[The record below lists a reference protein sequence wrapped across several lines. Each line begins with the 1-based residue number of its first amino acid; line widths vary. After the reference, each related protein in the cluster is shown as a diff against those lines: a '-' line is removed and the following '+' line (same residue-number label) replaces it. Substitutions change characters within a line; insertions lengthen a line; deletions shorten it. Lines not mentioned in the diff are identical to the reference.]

1 MKKAKRGL
9 AVLLLFT
16 IMLTSLTGCGND
28 TTSPDNNTGQNTT
41 DKNGNKSGAE
51 SSSSN
56 TAMGRYVEKTIDLSG
71 SVGYATG
78 LYTLEDGRLIIADTD
93 NNFMMTEDSG
103 ESWTTDAREWKWEL
117 QEENHIRS
125 LAVGKDNTVGV
136 IYDTMMQDLSA
147 EDYNP
152 FVENLEVM
160 IVKPDGTQIPVQINL
175 SGEDENL
182 DKIWIAD
189 SGRIFVTTY
198 GTIANIY
205 EIKEDGSSEIFL
217 ELESMAMLLQFQNQ
231 LMIIDGYEYDGL
243 LIYDMEKEH
252 YIEDDVLNDFIKENY
267 PNRSNNGGSFYNL
280 YFFMGEENIL
290 YLAGKKGLH
299 RHVIGGS
306 AIEQVI
312 DGGLSIFNN
321 PAYALRSMVM
331 LNSSEFM
338 ALFSNGSL
346 VRFTYNPDIPT
357 VPSEKLKVYSLQ
369 DNSATRQAITLYQMT
384 YPDVFVE
391 YEVGMEEGSSIT
403 REDAL
408 KNLNTKIAAGEGP
421 DVFILD
427 NMPVDSYIEKGLL
440 ADLSP
445 ILENL
450 DGEDALF
457 ENIVEAF
464 RREDKIYEIPCEI
477 QIPIIFGEKAYISGI
492 TNLEEMAEAMEN
504 LREKYPGKDI
514 CGFCSADSIMRL
526 FSMTSVPYWKT
537 DKGTVNREALTDYLT
552 QVKRIYDAQMDTL
565 GEEVIDRYYD
575 LSAMYR
581 EIYGFSL
588 DDNSDWIRMGPNYI
602 DYVMGLR
609 RLIVATLEGD
619 YEYAML
625 VSMQQMTEYEDCE
638 LRLMNPN
645 IFYPQTLAGIS
656 AVSENGERAEDF
668 LRQLLGK
675 ENQSLLFQG
684 FAVNKS
690 AFNNIWTIGEEAEED
705 EGYGDIAMQ
714 DEDGR
719 VVHLI
724 SHRPKEEEI
733 RILQNWIESANT
745 PYIEDDLLEK
755 AVYEAGA
762 DYLKGS
768 RSLENTLD
776 VIEKKVALYIAE

>member
-9 AVLLLFT
+9 AILLLFAV
-16 IMLTSLTGCGND
+16 MLTSLTGCGND
-28 TTSPDNNTGQNTT
+28 ITSPDNNTGQNTT
-41 DKNGNKSGAE
+41 DKNGNTNDAE
-51 SSSSN
+51 SSSGSI
-56 TAMGRYVEKTIDLSG
+56 AMGRYVEKTIDVSG
-71 SVGYATG
+71 ISGYG
-78 LYTLEDGRLIIADTD
+78 SSLYTLEDGSLIISDVE
-93 NNFMMTEDSG
+93 NSFLMTEDSG
-103 ESWTTDAREWKWEL
+103 ESWKTVETEWKWEL
-117 QEENHIRS
+117 QEENEIRS
-125 LAVGKDNTVGV
+125 FAVGKDNTVGV
-136 IYDTMMQDLSA
+136 IYNTMLQDPSA

-152 FVENLEVM
+152 FVENLEVI
-160 IVKPDGTQIPVQINL
+160 IVKPDGTQIPVQMNL
-175 SGEDENL
+175 SGEDEYL
-182 DKIWIAD
+182 YRILISD
-189 SGRIFVTTY
+189 SGRIFVSTY
-198 GTIANIY
+198 GTISNIY

-217 ELESMAMLLQFQNQ
+217 ELESMAILVQFQNQ
-231 LMIIDGYEYDGL
+231 LMIIDDSDDDGL
-243 LIYDMEKEH
+243 LIYDMEKEQ

-267 PNRSNNGGSFYNL
+267 PNRSNNGGSFYNF

-290 YLAGKKGLH
+290 YLAGEKGLH

-321 PAYALRSMVM
+321 PAYALRSMLM

-338 ALFSNGSL
+338 ALFTNGKL
-346 VRFTYNPDIPT
+346 VRFTYKPDIPT
-357 VPSEKLKVYSLQ
+357 VPSEKLKVYSLEN
-369 DNSATRQAITLYQMT
+369 NSTVRQAITLYQME

-391 YEVGMEEGSSIT
+391 YEVGMEGGDSVT
-403 REDAL
+403 RDDAL
-408 KNLNTKIAAGEGP
+408 KKLNTKIAAGECP

-440 ADLSP
+440 ADISP
-445 ILENL
+445 VLENL
-450 DGEDALF
+450 NGEDALF
-457 ENIVEAF
+457 ENVIEAF

-492 TNLEEMAEAMEN
+492 TDLKEMADAMEN

-514 CGFCSADSIMRL
+514 CGFCTADSIMRL

-537 DKGTVNREALTDYLT
+537 DKGTMDREALTDYLT

-581 EIYGFSL
+581 EIYGYSL

-609 RLIVATLEGD
+609 RLIVATLAGD
-619 YEYAML
+619 YDYAML
-625 VSMQQMTEYEDCE
+625 VSMQQMAEYEDCE
-638 LRLMNPN
+638 LRLMNSD

-675 ENQSLLFQG
+675 ENQSLPFQG
-684 FAVNKS
+684 FAVNQS
-690 AFNNIWTIGEEAEED
+690 AFNSIWTISEEAEED

-719 VVHLI
+719 LVHLI
-724 SHRPKEEEI
+724 SHSPKEEEV
-733 RILQNWIESANT
+733 RILRNWIESANI
-745 PYIEDDLLEK
+745 PYIEDDLLEE

-762 DYLKGS
+762 EYLKGS
-768 RSLENTLD
+768 RSLEDTLD
-776 VIEKKVALYIAE
+776 AIEKKVALYMAE

>member
-1 MKKAKRGL
+1 MKKVKKIL
-9 AVLLLFT
+9 AVALSVSMLPVLL
-16 IMLTSLTGCGND
+16 SGCGNASD
-28 TTSPDNNTGQNTT
+28 
-41 DKNGNKSGAE
+41 NGNMGNISIDNRQSGSEQE

-56 TAMGRYVEKTIDLSG
+56 TAMGRYTEKTIDVSG
-71 SVGYATG
+71 ITGYGSG
-78 LYTLEDGRLIIADTD
+78 LYTLEDGSLIIADTD
-93 NNFMMTEDSG
+93 NNFLKTEDGG

-136 IYDTMMQDLSA
+136 IYDTLMQDLSA

-189 SGRIFVTTY
+189 SGRIFVSTY

-217 ELESMAMLLQFQNQ
+217 ELESMAMLVQFQNQ
-231 LMIIDGYEYDGL
+231 LMIIDEYDYNGL
-243 LIYDMEKEH
+243 IIYDMEKGQ
-252 YIEDDVLNDFIKENY
+252 YIEDEVLNTFIEENY
-267 PNRSNNGGSFYNL
+267 KDRRNTGGSFYKL

-290 YLAGKKGLH
+290 YLAGQKGLH

-321 PAYALRSMVM
+321 PSYNLRSMLM

-338 ALFSNGSL
+338 ALFSNGRL

-357 VPSEKLKVYSLQ
+357 VPSEKLKVYSLE
-369 DNSATRQAITLYQMT
+369 DNSTTRQAITLYQME

-391 YEVGMEEGSSIT
+391 YEVGMEGGDSVT

-408 KNLNTKIAAGEGP
+408 KKLNTKIAAGEGP

-445 ILENL
+445 VLEGL

-464 RREDKIYEIPCEI
+464 RTEDKIYEIPCEI
-477 QIPIIFGEKAYISGI
+477 QLPVIFGDKAYISGV
-492 TNLEEMAEAMEN
+492 TDLEEMADAMEN
-504 LREKYPGKDI
+504 LREKYPEKDI
-514 CGFCSADSIMRL
+514 CGFCTADSIMRL
-526 FSMTSVPYWKT
+526 FSMTSVPYWTT
-537 DKGTVNREALTDYLT
+537 DIGTVDREALTDYLT
-552 QVKRIYDAQMDTL
+552 QIKRIYDAQMDTL
-565 GEEVIDRYYD
+565 DEEIIDRYYD
-575 LSAMYR
+575 LSEMYR

-588 DDNSDWIRMGPNYI
+588 DDNSDWIRMGINYV
-602 DYVMGLR
+602 DYIMGLR
-609 RLIVATLEGD
+609 RLAVGTLEGD
-619 YEYAML
+619 YTYATL
-625 VSMQQMTEYEDCE
+625 TSMQQMMEYEDCE
-638 LRLMNPN
+638 FRLMNPD
-645 IFYPQTLAGIS
+645 IFYPQTLAGIC
-656 AVSENGERAEDF
+656 AVSENREQAEDF
-668 LRQLLGK
+668 LRHLLGK
-675 ENQSLLFQG
+675 ENQSSLYMGL
-684 FAVNKS
+684 AVNHA
-690 AFNNIWTIGEEAEED
+690 AFDNIWTEGENAGED
-705 EGYGDIAMQ
+705 DVYSSMSMM
-714 DEDGR
+714 DENGI
-719 VVHLI
+719 VVNLVVYW
-724 SHRPKEEEI
+724 PEEEEI
-733 RILQNWIESANT
+733 RRLLNWMESVSI
-745 PYIEDDLLEK
+745 PYIEDDLLEE

-762 DYLKGS
+762 DYLNGS
-768 RSLENTLD
+768 RSLEDTLD
-776 VIEKKVALYIAE
+776 AIEKKVALYIAE